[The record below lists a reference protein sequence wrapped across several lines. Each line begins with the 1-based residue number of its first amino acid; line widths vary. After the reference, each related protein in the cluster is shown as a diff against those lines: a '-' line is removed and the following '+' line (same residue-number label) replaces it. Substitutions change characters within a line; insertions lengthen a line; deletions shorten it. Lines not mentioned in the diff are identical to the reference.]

1 MVTKTPKMTDP
12 KMTDP
17 KITEKPNPALPSGYS
32 GQQLVDLYKGM
43 ALIRAFDERQLKLQ
57 RSGRIGFCV
66 VSTGEEAV
74 QVGVAA
80 ALEKQDWIFP
90 TYRQHGM
97 ILQRGVS
104 VTDMANQLYGNA
116 NDRCLGR
123 QMPVHYSF
131 KEINYVSLSSVIG
144 THLSH
149 AVGAAMA
156 AQYKGDDAVMVTFI
170 GDGGTSS
177 NDFHAALT
185 FAGVQKA
192 PVVFYIVNNHYA
204 ISHPVEEQCAAESL
218 HLKGVG
224 YGIPSIKIDGND
236 LLAVHQA
243 TQEALNRARA
253 GEGPTLIE
261 CDTYRMGPHSSSDDP
276 TRYRDAAE
284 QEAANKACPIGRFEK
299 QLESW
304 GLWDDTQDKAL
315 WTELEQTMVDDTNLS
330 ENVGEPTWES
340 LFDDVYAEVPPA
352 LARQRDEFMA
362 RESQF
367 PRENEGEFP
376 L

>member
-1 MVTKTPKMTDP
+1 
-12 KMTDP
+12 
-17 KITEKPNPALPSGYS
+17 
-32 GQQLVDLYKGM
+32 
-43 ALIRAFDERQLKLQ
+43 
-57 RSGRIGFCV
+57 
-66 VSTGEEAV
+66 
-74 QVGVAA
+74 
-80 ALEKQDWIFP
+80 
-90 TYRQHGM
+90 
-97 ILQRGVS
+97 
-104 VTDMANQLYGNA
+104 
-116 NDRCLGR
+116 
-123 QMPVHYSF
+123 
-131 KEINYVSLSSVIG
+131 
-144 THLSH
+144 
-149 AVGAAMA
+149 MA

-204 ISHPVEEQCAAESL
+204 ISHPVEEQCGAESL

-243 TQEALNRARA
+243 TQEALKRARA

-276 TRYRDAAE
+276 TRYRDVAE
-284 QEAANKACPIGRFEK
+284 QEAANKACPIGRFRK
-299 QLESW
+299 QLEAW
-304 GLWDDTQDKAL
+304 GLWDEPQDKAL
-315 WTELEQTMVDDTNLS
+315 WAELEQKMVDDTNLS